1 MEALQHSIFLFNYVG
16 FLFIYLCVLL
26 LVVVFVVVLCGE
38 ESGDG
43 DNPQY
48 LEGGYIRRQDL
59 GVMKQPR

>member
-26 LVVVFVVVLCGE
+26 LVVVAVVVLCGE

-48 LEGGYIRRQDL
+48 LEAGYIRRQDL